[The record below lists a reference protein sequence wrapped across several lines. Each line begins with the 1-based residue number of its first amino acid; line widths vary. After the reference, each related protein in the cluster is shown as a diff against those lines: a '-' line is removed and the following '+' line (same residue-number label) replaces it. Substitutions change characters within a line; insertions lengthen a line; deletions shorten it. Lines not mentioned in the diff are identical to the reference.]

1 MEIEFDARFVVR
13 FLLVVFVLFF
23 AVVYAV
29 GAAHTEHD
37 AEGRAMLLSRDLLQT
52 QTYLK
57 RADELAREL
66 NRIASALDGAVEPP
80 ETLGLPHP
88 SATPV
93 VRPGQNASTLLE
105 NVRTVTHLL
114 RRIQAAAVDIERLNP
129 PPALAPVHE
138 RLKETARAMA
148 RWGTAVADYVT
159 APSEG
164 RWKKVRKERREA
176 LRLLG
181 EVRGALK

>member
-29 GAAHTEHD
+29 GAAHTDYD

-66 NRIASALDGAVEPP
+66 NRIASALDRVATPP
-80 ETLGLPHP
+80 EMLDRPHDQT
-88 SATPV
+88 TPV
-93 VRPGQNASTLLE
+93 ARPAGDAGTLLE

-129 PPALAPVHE
+129 PPALSPVHE
-138 RLKETARAMA
+138 RLRETARAMA

-159 APSEG
+159 APSEE
-164 RWKKVRKERREA
+164 RWEKVRKERHEA
-176 LRLLG
+176 LQLLG
-181 EVRGALK
+181 EVRRALK